1 MILRG
6 RKTDAT
12 TFIMPLLFDK
22 NDWFIS
28 VYNNSGFV
36 NAYLED
42 INRPYLCNHLFLVYE
57 SCALTGER
65 INDILTDN
73 VYYYSKYYITIDDTH
88 YTIYAFIRPMN
99 YDKIIKTI
107 IDGERYNLD
116 DNTKA
121 KITSYWDLKPNDK
134 NFKKLFN
141 QPTTIT
147 LEDKIKDEVITEE
160 DPIIYDDEAFV
171 KCLGIDGFV

>member
-28 VYNNSGFV
+28 VYDNSGFI

-42 INRPYLCNHLFLVYE
+42 INRPQLCNHIFLVYE

-65 INDILTDN
+65 INAILTEN
-73 VYYYSKYYITIDDTH
+73 VYYYGKYYITIDDIH
-88 YTIYAFIRPMN
+88 YTVYAFIRPMN
-99 YDKIIKTI
+99 YDKIIKAV

-116 DNTKA
+116 DNTKV
-121 KITSYWDLKPNDK
+121 KITSYWTLKPNDYA
-134 NFKKLFN
+134 FKKLFN
-141 QPTTIT
+141 PPVVLTS
-147 LEDKIKDEVITEE
+147 DKIKDEVITEE
-160 DPIIYDDEAFV
+160 DPIIYDDETFA
-171 KCLGIDGFV
+171 KCLGLDGFV